1 MSFADGPSA
10 RVKVT
15 DTHGALVHARWTPTS
30 SGSLLGN
37 IDRGS
42 ELPAGVYLLTVS
54 AKEHQDTQ
62 RMVNYQ
68 PGKRT
73 TTNSPAAEGYVVVQA
88 PGDAAGYHIRDGLPS
103 CVVARADLTARNR
116 AMK

>member
-15 DTHGALVHARWTPTS
+15 DTQGALVHAQWTLIS
-30 SGSLLGN
+30 SDSLLGD
-37 IDRGS
+37 IDLS
-42 ELPAGVYLLTVS
+42 PELPPGVYLVTVS

-62 RMVNYQ
+62 RMVKYQ

-73 TTNSPAAEGYVVVQA
+73 TTNSPAAEGYVVAQA

-103 CVVARADLTARNR
+103 CVVPRADPTVRTR
-116 AMK
+116 P